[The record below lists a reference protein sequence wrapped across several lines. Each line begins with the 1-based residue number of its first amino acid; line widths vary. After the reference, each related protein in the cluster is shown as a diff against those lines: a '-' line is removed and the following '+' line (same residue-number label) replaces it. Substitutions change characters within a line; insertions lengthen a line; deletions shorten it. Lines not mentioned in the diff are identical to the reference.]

1 MNAQLISLETYCD
14 SLKHIQR
21 SVVAENNTMM
31 LVSSAVVLLVI
42 TIQQAVYGISRI
54 NKDKP
59 TNSRFKREVTDEK
72 QNHDLCKELGLN
84 QLFKLKHKIELRL
97 LKALKAVHQDKSIAK
112 KNQDRKIRAIQ
123 LFRKEI
129 NETETLFFESHRS
142 LKRIL
147 KGDYKSLRNLEET
160 SKQRLEELK
169 KATLE
174 EEQEYN
180 AILVAEKE
188 EIAELKQKG
197 HDNVSKSNTPI
208 RKFID
213 KLLNDIALA
222 ADKLELQLDD
232 DSFLKKYHAHNKNLG
247 IETVLRLDE
256 DDSKVSSDSS
266 GVVML
271 IDSHNNQFV
280 LSKPKDSTVTHIDS
294 NLIRDV
300 IYIVI
305 FSLAL
310 SIPCSW
316 FKLPNL
322 FAYIL
327 TGVILGPSGINF
339 LKVFRIFIAL
349 LTIKGASG
357 EATTAHKLRFDVV
370 KTTTLRE
377 QYLN

>member
-1 MNAQLISLETYCD
+1 MMLAS
-14 SLKHIQR
+14 
-21 SVVAENNTMM
+21 SVV
-31 LVSSAVVLLVI
+31 LIII
-42 TIQQAVYGISRI
+42 TVHAVYGVNRISE
-54 NKDKP
+54 NKQ
-59 TNSRFKREVTDEK
+59 TNSRARREAAFKK
-72 QNHDLCKELGLN
+72 QTHDLCKELGLN
-84 QLFKLKHKIELRL
+84 QLFKLKHQVELKL
-97 LKALKAVHQDKSIAK
+97 LKALKAVHQDKTIAK

-129 NETETLFFESHRS
+129 NETETLLFESHQS

-147 KGDYKSLRNLEET
+147 KGDYKSLRNLEKT

-180 AILVAEKE
+180 AILEAEKE
-188 EIAELKQKG
+188 EMAELKQKG

-213 KLLNDIALA
+213 NLLNDIAQA

-266 GVVML
+266 GVVVL

-316 FKLPNL
+316 LKLPNL

-327 TGVILGPSGINF
+327 TGIILGPSGINF
-339 LKVFRIFIAL
+339 LKVF
-349 LTIKGASG
+349 
-357 EATTAHKLRFDVV
+357 
-370 KTTTLRE
+370 
-377 QYLN
+377 